1 MPSNRLNSLDRIG
14 LSRSQIRF
22 EPCISRRYINCATAF
37 DNRHCAKLIEGR
49 EGRIQQNDS
58 LVGYDR
64 VVHSRLNSILQL
76 KYGLP
81 SKRAYI
87 GAIDR
92 MNDTIYEGVSELTSV
107 DRNSITDRIT
117 RSSRDEF
124 NPDMGRL
131 TREVL
136 NQHIARPAHVNEQVT
151 VDILRALIVCGN
163 SLGDRYHRFLF
174 AFEAEASRS
183 RSIYIRP
190 VLYVETKI
198 TGIGDKGGVKLHHEP
213 GIFPLRVHITMLPV
227 ECHCIGAS
235 ITGSLRCIETQ
246 RNILIRFN
254 AYVQG
259 NRILRD
265 EAMEQAIDILRS
277 CTGDIVLIS
286 GSFDSAVNQLANR
299 LRTMIVLTALIDRTF
314 TNRHCAGHRIL
325 EGSSSFDR
333 SRTIQFILQRRS
345 IYVDV
350 VVLDIRDTYL
360 IPVRLVVARKRIL
373 YVRNEEL
380 SLLLCCIRSDRS
392 VLAVE
397 LRLEYERV
405 RRTNLDVKFYITDTV
420 NSLCRYIM
428 RFRFALLE
436 GSLAAI
442 HEQVIFL
449 LIFCFVT
456 IVNGYF
462 HFRSTHTG
470 VLTDHVQYLVV
481 QVFIL
486 LQVSRLHLIPHLGVR
501 RLGIERIQTNRKCI
515 LRIVTAKCLHEFSTE
530 LEVTGTALADDAD
543 DDRIFLQHLVER
555 SYRNGIGEVLI
566 SFQFF
571 RLRHHRLGDREC
583 KCSLSRDGL
592 CRIRSID
599 QVSYRCHFF
608 SDITNVIDLRLR
620 NDIPSG
626 ILRLGIDAIPV
637 EGIDMVDFRSI
648 DRIERSRS
656 DLIGPEAE
664 GSRSLDVYINHT
676 IGH

>member
-1 MPSNRLNSLDRIG
+1 
-14 LSRSQIRF
+14 
-22 EPCISRRYINCATAF
+22 
-37 DNRHCAKLIEGR
+37 
-49 EGRIQQNDS
+49 
-58 LVGYDR
+58 
-64 VVHSRLNSILQL
+64 
-76 KYGLP
+76 
-81 SKRAYI
+81 
-87 GAIDR
+87 
-92 MNDTIYEGVSELTSV
+92 
-107 DRNSITDRIT
+107 
-117 RSSRDEF
+117 
-124 NPDMGRL
+124 
-131 TREVL
+131 
-136 NQHIARPAHVNEQVT
+136 
-151 VDILRALIVCGN
+151 
-163 SLGDRYHRFLF
+163 
-174 AFEAEASRS
+174 
-183 RSIYIRP
+183 
-190 VLYVETKI
+190 
-198 TGIGDKGGVKLHHEP
+198 
-213 GIFPLRVHITMLPV
+213 
-227 ECHCIGAS
+227 
-235 ITGSLRCIETQ
+235 
-246 RNILIRFN
+246 
-254 AYVQG
+254 
-259 NRILRD
+259 
-265 EAMEQAIDILRS
+265 MEQAIDILRS

-286 GSFDSAVNQLANR
+286 GSCDSAVNQLANR
-299 LRTMIVLTALIDRTF
+299 LRTSTALIDRTC

-333 SRTIQFILQRRS
+333 SFTIQFILQRRT

-350 VVLDIRDTYL
+350 VILDIRDTYL
-360 IPVRLVVARKRIL
+360 IPVRPVVARKRIL

-405 RRTNLDVKFYITDTV
+405 RRTNLDVEFYITDTV
-420 NSLCRYIM
+420 NSLCRHIM
-428 RFRFALLE
+428 RFRFTLLE

-449 LIFCFVT
+449 LIFRFVT

-470 VLTDHVQYLVV
+470 VLTDHVHYLVV
-481 QVFIL
+481 QVFLL

-501 RLGIERIQTNRKCI
+501 RLGIERIHTNRTCI
-515 LRIVTAKCLHEFSTE
+515 LRIVTAICLHEFSTE
-530 LEVTGTALADDAD
+530 PEVTGTALADDAD

-571 RLRHHRLGDREC
+571 RLRHHRLVDREC

-592 CRIRSID
+592 CRIRSIN
-599 QVSYRCHFF
+599 QVSYRRHFLF
-608 SDITNVIDLRLR
+608 DITNVIDLRLR
-620 NDIPSG
+620 NDIPCG

-648 DRIERSRS
+648 DRIEQIRS